1 MAIDIGMSARAYP
14 KKDKI
19 LGDNNQFIEP
29 CDFSAVIT
37 KNGGVEENIAFDFS
51 IVDPF
56 GKSFRNLDFAQ
67 IVNKRETEKNNKY
80 AAYCTRE
87 RIKFSPI
94 IFSAF
99 GMASGNAVSK
109 IKDLLKERPDVGSLV
124 LQKINLV
131 ILKYGGRAV
140 MKYYG
145 FGNRQERPIHNSN
158 RR

>member
-19 LGDNNQFIEP
+19 LGDNNRVIEP

-37 KNGGVEENIAFDFS
+37 NGRGVEENIGFDFS

-56 GKSFRNLDFAQ
+56 GKSFGNLDFAQ
-67 IVNKRETEKNNKY
+67 IVNKRETEKNEKY
-80 AAYCTRE
+80 AEYCTRE

-99 GMASGNAVSK
+99 GMASDNAVNK
-109 IKDLLKERPDVGSLV
+109 IKDLLKKRPDVGSLV
-124 LQKINLV
+124 LQKINLI
-131 ILKYGGRAV
+131 ILRYGGRAV

-145 FGNRQERPIHNSN
+145 FGNRQERSTHNSN